1 MVVLRATRKV
11 LRSLRESAQDG
22 NLSDTALG
30 DWYVNRIVID
40 RQPLLLFVSSA
51 SLLAA
56 LAPARAV
63 KSLAEWFPEIVFD
76 RLKRLDVDLSLIG
89 SEMEAMKSV
98 HVGRTKDRSVT
109 GQMVDFAKALPYYLP
124 VDGWNATE
132 VQLAEERL
140 AETPCRGSRG
150 FDEMIFPRKEAV
162 RLLQIHSQPRKAAY
176 N

>member
-11 LRSLRESAQDG
+11 LRSLPESAQDG
-22 NLSDTALG
+22 DLSDTVLG

-40 RQPLLLFVSSA
+40 RRPLLLLVSSA

-63 KSLAEWFPEIVFD
+63 KSLSEWFPEIVFD
-76 RLKRLDVDLSLIG
+76 RLKRLDVDLSLIE
-89 SEMEAMKSV
+89 SEMEAMKTV
-98 HVGRTKDRSVT
+98 LVGRTKDRSVT

-124 VDGWNATE
+124 VDAWDAAA

-140 AETPCRGSRG
+140 AETPCRGGRG
-150 FDEMIFPRKEAV
+150 FDEMIFPREETV
-162 RLLQIHSQPRKAAY
+162 RLLQIHSLPQKPAY